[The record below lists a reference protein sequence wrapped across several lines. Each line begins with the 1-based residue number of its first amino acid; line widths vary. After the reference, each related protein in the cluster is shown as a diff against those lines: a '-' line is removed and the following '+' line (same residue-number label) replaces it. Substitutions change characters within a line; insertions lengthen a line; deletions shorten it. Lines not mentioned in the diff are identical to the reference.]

1 MPILS
6 VVVNRLTTIH
16 FRWLATLPSLALVA
30 VGLFAV
36 TTGDSAYA
44 GVCNNRYGYGYANYT
59 NYGGNNCGNYGGG
72 TPYLYGYNNG
82 GNYGNQYYPVQSAGY
97 CQYGYGNCGVSSGC
111 SGGNNYGC
119 GYGGG
124 YDGGNNYSYGNNYG
138 YQQPVA
144 NQAESASQAGA
155 SSAVNDSGNSQN
167 TNNNTNNPTA
177 TATANVVVNPASTV
191 MRPPMVSTAGYGGR
205 PSMQMPTQIM
215 LPETGT
221 MDPILRFFGLGGL
234 VAAST
239 GYAMSRRELMRSVF
253 KRN

>member
-6 VVVNRLTTIH
+6 VVVNRLTIIH
-16 FRWLATLPSLALVA
+16 FRWHATLPGLALVA
-30 VGLFAV
+30 VGMFAV
-36 TTGDSAYA
+36 ATGDSAYA
-44 GVCNNRYGYGYANYT
+44 GICDNRDGYGYANYT
-59 NYGGNNCGNYGGG
+59 NYGGNDCGVGGG
-72 TPYLYGYNNG
+72 CN
-82 GNYGNQYYPVQSAGY
+82 
-97 CQYGYGNCGVSSGC
+97 
-111 SGGNNYGC
+111 GGNNYGC
-119 GYGGG
+119 EYGGG
-124 YDGGNNYSYGNNYG
+124 YDSGNNYSYGNHYG

-144 NQAESASQAGA
+144 NQAGAASQADS

-167 TNNNTNNPTA
+167 TNNNTNNPAA

-191 MRPPMVSTAGYGGR
+191 MRPPMVSTASYGGR

>member
-36 TTGDSAYA
+36 TIGDSAYA

-59 NYGGNNCGNYGGG
+59 NYGGNNCGNYGGA

-82 GNYGNQYYPVQSAGY
+82 SNYGS
-97 CQYGYGNCGVSSGC
+97 
-111 SGGNNYGC
+111 
-119 GYGGG
+119 G

-138 YQQPVA
+138 YQQSVA
-144 NQAESASQAGA
+144 NQAGAASQADS

-167 TNNNTNNPTA
+167 TNNNTNDPTA

-191 MRPPMVSTAGYGGR
+191 MRPPMGSTTGYGGR

>member
-1 MPILS
+1 MSILS
-6 VVVNRLTTIH
+6 GVANRLTTIH
-16 FRWLATLPSLALVA
+16 FRWMTILPGLALVA
-30 VGLFAV
+30 VGV
-36 TTGDSAYA
+36 CTMTIGDSAYA
-44 GVCNNRYGYGYANYT
+44 GTCNNRYGYGYANYT
-59 NYGGNNCGNYGGG
+59 NYGRSNCGNYGGA
-72 TPYLYGYNNG
+72 TPYLNGYNNY
-82 GNYGNQYYPVQSAGY
+82 GNYGTQYYPVQSAGY
-97 CQYGYGNCGVSSGC
+97 CQYGGGNCGVGGGC
-111 SGGNNYGC
+111 NGGNNYGC

-124 YDGGNNYSYGNNYG
+124 YDGGNSYSYGNNYG
-138 YQQPVA
+138 YQQPVS
-144 NQAESASQAGA
+144 NQAGAASQAGS

-167 TNNNTNNPTA
+167 TNTNNPTA

-205 PSMQMPTQIM
+205 PSMQMPAQIM

>member
-6 VVVNRLTTIH
+6 VVVNRLTTIY

-44 GVCNNRYGYGYANYT
+44 GVCSNRYGYGYANYT
-59 NYGGNNCGNYGGG
+59 NYGGNNCGVGGDC
-72 TPYLYGYNNG
+72 NG
-82 GNYGNQYYPVQSAGY
+82 GS
-97 CQYGYGNCGVSSGC
+97 
-111 SGGNNYGC
+111 NYGC

-144 NQAESASQAGA
+144 NQAGSASQAGV
-155 SSAVNDSGNSQN
+155 SSAVNNSGNSQN

-177 TATANVVVNPASTV
+177 TATANVVVNSASTA

-239 GYAMSRRELMRSVF
+239 GYAISRRELMRSVF
-253 KRN
+253 KRD